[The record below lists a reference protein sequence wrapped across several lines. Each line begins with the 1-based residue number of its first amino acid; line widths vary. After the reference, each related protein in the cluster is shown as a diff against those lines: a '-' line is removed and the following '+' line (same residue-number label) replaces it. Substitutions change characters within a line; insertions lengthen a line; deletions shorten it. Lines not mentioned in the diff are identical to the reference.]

1 MLSPAI
7 AIIESLDSG
16 ALKSIH
22 LSTNKEEEMDFDIL
36 MKLPHWKNIEILLI
50 KGFIVSAPIE
60 HFIHLP
66 EVTITMQSIT
76 IPNLKLLKKHF
87 LGLKS
92 EKKFV
97 LKYKLD
103 GGEIA
108 NNVHAVFDQASS
120 SCKGRVKQWVYPKS
134 GNMQFR
140 VEYRQHHGFK
150 DHKFTFL
157 ATRDLQEQQL
167 TLLPID

>member
-1 MLSPAI
+1 MYKRTENGCNFEFDGKEEIFKNQDYLALFSSHLKTILFPYTIISQLSFTLVNNTVELGARALGAIKNILTSKKPSLKINELIFSFSGQPMLSPAI

-76 IPNLKLLKKHF
+76 IPNLKL
-87 LGLKS
+87 
-92 EKKFV
+92 
-97 LKYKLD
+97 
-103 GGEIA
+103 
-108 NNVHAVFDQASS
+108 
-120 SCKGRVKQWVYPKS
+120 
-134 GNMQFR
+134 
-140 VEYRQHHGFK
+140 
-150 DHKFTFL
+150 
-157 ATRDLQEQQL
+157 
-167 TLLPID
+167 